1 LKSTVIV
8 SALEYL
14 PKTLLII
21 TLRCASAA
29 CLRPGYGFTTA
40 FRPKVFAYH
49 GWDDINNYINSG
61 SHCTDP
67 QRCTVRALLTA
78 LPDGTWSNSIMW
90 DTEVA
95 AGQNAQSNSDPVTQ
109 ACAASYLLD
118 LTAPADNGIRSQ

>member
-1 LKSTVIV
+1 MVIV

-78 LPDGTWSNSIMW
+78 LPDGTWNNSICGYRSSCGP
-90 DTEVA
+90 ECA
-95 AGQNAQSNSDPVTQ
+95 IQPRPRYAGVYGFLSAGSD
-109 ACAASYLLD
+109 
-118 LTAPADNGIRSQ
+118 RSGG